1 MKRLISR
8 QSSDRGVHRL
18 IRWRA
23 NISGKGDLMRW
34 RIRKDGRT
42 ERGAAAVEF
51 AIVIIPLMLVI
62 CGIVNFGVI
71 FAQQL
76 SLDNATRAAARAGV
90 VDTDPP
96 VDVNARAQTEF
107 DSAVARGQAGALTI
121 TFPGGAGSSCD
132 DSDFGELMVVHGEV
146 TTSVLIPWVF
156 PDSILPD
163 TFDLES
169 EAAFQCEYS

>member
-1 MKRLISR
+1 
-8 QSSDRGVHRL
+8 
-18 IRWRA
+18 
-23 NISGKGDLMRW
+23 MRW

-51 AIVIIPLMLVI
+51 AIVMLPLLLVV

-96 VDVNARAQTEF
+96 VDVAARAQTEF
-107 DSAVARGQAGALTI
+107 DTAVARDKAGALAI
-121 TFPGGAGSSCD
+121 TFPGSAGASCD
-132 DSDFGELMVVHGEV
+132 DSTFGDMLVVHGEV
-146 TTSVLIPWVF
+146 TTTVLIPWIFPDAVL
-156 PDSILPD
+156 PDSI
-163 TFDLES
+163 DLES